1 MEGVR
6 NTEEMRTMKVR
17 LLAMAFGFFLAAGSA
32 YAGPRP
38 GGADTDGDTVEN
50 AFDNCTLVANPSQ
63 TDTDHNGCG
72 NDCTQP
78 ITCDTAGDMNLVV
91 GGSDQAIIGM
101 NFPNTVPAGT
111 LGDCDGN
118 GQVGGSDL
126 AAFGMEFLNMVG
138 PSGIT
143 SAQCDPSSC
152 LCTPQ

>member
-1 MEGVR
+1 MESVR

-17 LLAMAFGFFLAAGSA
+17 LLAMAFGFFLVAGTA
-32 YAGPRP
+32 YAGPTP

-50 AFDNCTLVANPSQ
+50 AFDNCTQVANAGQ
-63 TDTDHNGCG
+63 EDTDHNGCG
-72 NDCTQP
+72 NACTEP

-91 GGSDQAIIGM
+91 GGGDQSIIGA
-101 NFPNTVPAGT
+101 NWTDAVPPGT
-111 LGDCDGN
+111 LGDCDMN
-118 GQVGGSDL
+118 GVTGGSDL
-126 AAFGMEFLNMVG
+126 AAFGAEFLNMVG